1 MNIMEVLDKFGRY
14 KYDYGLKKDDIQFAI
29 EKIERAKFFLDNQFI
44 TLPDGRDAVL
54 SQVVSNWYVNPH
66 RYISEIKHRIYSQYN
81 YAKSL
86 NLVPIFITLTIPS
99 EYHKY
104 KYVKAYNGKE
114 VKVKNN
120 NFNSDNENLTPK
132 DLVEILSKYFKQ
144 VMNMRAFRDIPKNKR
159 LYFKVI
165 EPHKTGD
172 PHLHAMFYLP
182 PESVCKFW
190 RNFIFLCSQKLKI
203 QYDIQANIL
212 NPVNYM
218 IKYILK
224 NIDDYRFE
232 NTKLF
237 QYSPLALWYIRWG
250 IRRFSMSRNFVR
262 IDLYRKF
269 NGMYTLDELS
279 YLVKSGK
286 IEYYMEPIT
295 RQITE
300 IFYNDDVIGSCL
312 VWSKKEQ
319 IYTKSSDVIKLSW
332 KKKEEPIKVYNEND
346 ELIGLQYSDRY
357 IDLTKTQKPLT
368 KMTKRELWEYEQQIL
383 DEFDNPFNDEEDLD
397 ILIDKYYIFNKYV
410 SEDYE
415 LRESPEFWLRGQDL
429 NLRPSGYEPDELP
442 GCSTPRQN
450 GWAGRIRTSE

>member
-1 MNIMEVLDKFGRY
+1 
-14 KYDYGLKKDDIQFAI
+14 
-29 EKIERAKFFLDNQFI
+29 
-44 TLPDGRDAVL
+44 LPDGRDAVL

-86 NLVPIFITLTIPS
+86 NLVPVFITITLPS

-104 KYVKAYNGKE
+104 KFIELSNCKE

-120 NFNSDNENLTPK
+120 NFNPDNEYLTPK

-144 VMNMRAFRDIPKNKR
+144 VMNLRAFRDIPKNKR

-182 PESVCKFW
+182 NEYIDKFIDSFSLLFPEPQGKVET
-190 RNFIFLCSQKLKI
+190 
-203 QYDIQANIL
+203 DIL

-237 QYSPLALWYIRWG
+237 QYSPLALWYIRWC

-269 NGMYTLDELS
+269 NGMYTLDEL
-279 YLVKSGK
+279 
-286 IEYYMEPIT
+286 
-295 RQITE
+295 
-300 IFYNDDVIGSCL
+300 
-312 VWSKKEQ
+312 
-319 IYTKSSDVIKLSW
+319 
-332 KKKEEPIKVYNEND
+332 
-346 ELIGLQYSDRY
+346 
-357 IDLTKTQKPLT
+357 
-368 KMTKRELWEYEQQIL
+368 
-383 DEFDNPFNDEEDLD
+383 
-397 ILIDKYYIFNKYV
+397 
-410 SEDYE
+410 
-415 LRESPEFWLRGQDL
+415 
-429 NLRPSGYEPDELP
+429 
-442 GCSTPRQN
+442 
-450 GWAGRIRTSE
+450 